1 MGCLQNQAP
10 FQGADSRTCLLQ
22 PPSHSKVN
30 SVTAVWLHYC
40 MPPLLGRVL
49 SRNHNNLAVNSSTAQ
64 GALYVAV
71 YMQYRS
77 LLEPDFIVEFLG
89 TVE

>member
-1 MGCLQNQAP
+1 MA
-10 FQGADSRTCLLQ
+10 LL
-22 PPSHSKVN
+22 
-30 SVTAVWLHYC
+30 LHASSIGQSAES
-40 MPPLLGRVL
+40 MT
-49 SRNHNNLAVNSSTAQ
+49 HNNLAVNSSAAQ
-64 GALYVAV
+64 GELYVAV